1 MGLLRVKE
9 TQRDT
14 YRGDVHMNKDA
25 DIGDMHLQ
33 IKGHC
38 GLSTTTRR
46 QEEAESVLPW
56 SFQIEHGPALA
67 LTADV

>member
-1 MGLLRVKE
+1 
-9 TQRDT
+9 
-14 YRGDVHMNKDA
+14 MNKDA